1 MEELKEL
8 RAGLQRETGHLIR
21 IQRQNRGQD
30 EAAMMQTA
38 RLIVK
43 ASGKFAHCVDARA
56 RKDVILGILSSI
68 TFKDKAITGY
78 TLRPGALR
86 ASDQQCAD
94 GLSIPLD
101 EPIALGPAACP
112 IEARTRKCRKCGET
126 KPASQFY
133 GTLTICSSPRR
144 SSEER
149 TRHLKRLQHR
159 KSAKADSSPVGDE
172 PI

>member
-43 ASGKFAHCVDARA
+43 ASGKFVHCVDARA

-78 TLRPGALR
+78 TLRPGALW

-112 IEARTRKCRKCGET
+112 IEAGTRKCRKCGET
-126 KPASQFY
+126 KWQTWRRLEAPGQRGDNRFVDRLDQL
-133 GTLTICSSPRR
+133 LT
-144 SSEER
+144 
-149 TRHLKRLQHR
+149 TR
-159 KSAKADSSPVGDE
+159 GE
-172 PI
+172 GG